1 MIEFWAAALAL
12 TLLLYVVLDGFDL
25 GVGMLFP
32 FAPDEEARR
41 HMLASISPVWDGNE
55 TWLVVSAAVLFGAF
69 PLVYSLLLSAFYLP
83 LLVMLC
89 ALILRGVAFEFR
101 AKAGGFMRWVWDAGF
116 VGGSYAA
123 SFVQGVT
130 VGALV
135 QGLPVTD
142 GRYTGGPFSWLGALP
157 LLCGVGL
164 CLGYCLLGAGWLSY
178 RTSQDV
184 HDLAYRWLPRLLVAV
199 GVFLVLAFVLSL
211 ALELRVMHRWIERPI
226 LIVFPL
232 AGALACAVMLRS
244 IRNRRDLV
252 PFLCTIALF
261 VTAFLTL
268 AMSFLPYMVPFSVTI
283 EQAAAPH
290 SSLAFLF
297 WGAGIFVLPLT
308 LIYTLIVYFVFKG
321 KIDPTAKYH

>member
-1 MIEFWAAALAL
+1 MPHADVNGAQLWFEEEGAGPAVVFVHGGLGDLRLWEPQAKLLAQRFRCVRYDLRFWGNSDGPGEEF
-12 TLLLYVVLDGFDL
+12 
-25 GVGMLFP
+25 
-32 FAPDEEARR
+32 
-41 HMLASISPVWDGNE
+41 SPVALD
-55 TWLVVSAAVLFGAF
+55 LAA
-69 PLVYSLLLSAFYLP
+69 
-83 LLVMLC
+83 
-89 ALILRGVAFEFR
+89 R
-101 AKAGGFMRWVWDAGF
+101 
-116 VGGSYAA
+116 SYAA

-142 GRYTGGPFSWLGALP
+142 GRYSGGPFSWFDTLP

-184 HDLAYRWLPRLLVAV
+184 HDLAYRWLPRLLAAV

-211 ALELRVMHRWIERPI
+211 ALELRVMHRWIERPV

-232 AGALACAVMLRS
+232 AGALACGVMVRS

>member
-12 TLLLYVVLDGFDL
+12 TLLLYVVLDGLDL

-32 FAPDEEARR
+32 FAPGEEARR

-83 LLVMLC
+83 LLIMLC

-101 AKAGGFMRWVWDAGF
+101 TKATGFMRLVWDAGF

-135 QGLPVTD
+135 QGLEVTD

-157 LLCGVGL
+157 LLCGIGL

-184 HDLAYRWLPRLLVAV
+184 HDLAYRWLPRL
-199 GVFLVLAFVLSL
+199 AFVLSL

-226 LIVFPL
+226 LILFPL
-232 AGALACAVMLRS
+232 AGAVACAVMLRS
-244 IRNRRDLV
+244 IKKGSDLA

-268 AMSFLPYMVPFSVTI
+268 VMSFLPYMVPFSVTI